1 MRKLPKIIV
10 LLLLVAAVIFAAGCA
25 QKKVTPVNET
35 ITPVNKTVTP
45 VNETVAPVNE
55 SVVQANVSAG
65 TNRTVT
71 VNDGKK
77 THSRNHN
84 TPTTTENNT
93 TENNTT
99 ENNTTEDN
107 VTTTTQI
114 VNLSVHGHST
124 KIVSL
129 KVTPENPTVSLGQTQ
144 QFTAI
149 GTFSDSSIKD
159 ITDKAILSSSNTT
172 VASISDSGLATSKSI
187 GITQINATYDGISS
201 TDQTLTVTEV
211 KLVSIGIFPAKPTVH
226 LGQTQKFTAFGIY
239 SDGIMKDIT
248 ANATWLS
255 SNNTV
260 ANISAS
266 GLASSISLG
275 TTQINATCDGIS
287 SPDQRL
293 KVIDA
298 KLEFVTVTP
307 QNPNIT
313 LNRTRQFI
321 ANGTYSDG
329 STKDI
334 TALVIWSS
342 SNTTVANIS
351 ASGLATPS
359 STGITQINATNSDI
373 ECLYPQ
379 LSILSQT
386 LTVTD
391 AELISIA
398 ITPLDPIVTLNQTQQ
413 FIANGTYSDGS
424 IIDVTAIV
432 NWSSSNTTVANIS
445 VSGLAMAV
453 SQGTTQINATIGEIS
468 SPDQTL
474 TVPEPQPQHNNTNVR
489 LISIEISP
497 VNSTVVLGQTQQ
509 FSANGTYSDGSKKDI
524 TANATWSSSNTT
536 VANINAS
543 GLATP
548 SSVGT
553 TQINATINGISSPD
567 QTLTVPEPQPNNTN
581 VIRLISIEISPVN
594 PIVALNE
601 TQQFSA
607 NGTYS
612 DGSIKDITANATWSS
627 SNTTV
632 ASINTSGL
640 TTSTSIGITQ
650 INATSEGV
658 SSNDQTLTITKA
670 KPVYT
675 VNDTKLVSITVTPL
689 NPTVSLGQTQQFIA
703 NGNYSDGSTKDITD
717 TVIWLSSNTMVA
729 GINASG
735 LATSTFLG
743 TTQINATREGISSN
757 DQTLTVTDAK
767 LVSITIIPLNP

>member
-10 LLLLVAAVIFAAGCA
+10 LLLLVAAVIFAAGCV
-25 QKKVTPVNET
+25 QKRVTPVNET

-93 TENNTT
+93 TEDNTTGDNTTGDNTT

-107 VTTTTQI
+107 VTTPTQI

-159 ITDKAILSSSNTT
+159 ITDIAILSSSNTT

-211 KLVSIGIFPAKPTVH
+211 KLVSIEIFPVKPTVH
-226 LGQTQKFTAFGIY
+226 LGQTQKFTAIGTY
-239 SDGIMKDIT
+239 SDGNMKDIT

-255 SNNTV
+255 SNTNV
-260 ANISAS
+260 ASISAV

-313 LNRTRQFI
+313 LNRTQQFI

-329 STKDI
+329 SIKDI
-334 TALVIWSS
+334 TSNVKWSS

-359 STGITQINATNSDI
+359 STGITQINATNGDI

-379 LSILSQT
+379 LCILSQT

-391 AELISIA
+391 AKLISIA

-424 IIDVTAIV
+424 IIDITAIV
-432 NWSSSNTTVANIS
+432 NWSSSNATVSNIS
-445 VSGLAMAV
+445 ASGLAMAV
-453 SQGTTQINATIGEIS
+453 SPGTTQINATIS
-468 SPDQTL
+468 
-474 TVPEPQPQHNNTNVR
+474 
-489 LISIEISP
+489 
-497 VNSTVVLGQTQQ
+497 
-509 FSANGTYSDGSKKDI
+509 
-524 TANATWSSSNTT
+524 
-536 VANINAS
+536 
-543 GLATP
+543 
-548 SSVGT
+548 
-553 TQINATINGISSPD
+553 GISSPD
-567 QTLTVPEPQPNNTN
+567 QTLTVPEPQHNNTN
-581 VIRLISIEISPVN
+581 VIRLLSIEISPVN
-594 PIVALNE
+594 PTVALNE

-612 DGSIKDITANATWSS
+612 DGSIKDITA
-627 SNTTV
+627 
-632 ASINTSGL
+632 
-640 TTSTSIGITQ
+640 
-650 INATSEGV
+650 
-658 SSNDQTLTITKA
+658 
-670 KPVYT
+670 
-675 VNDTKLVSITVTPL
+675 KLH
-689 NPTVSLGQTQQFIA
+689 GHQA
-703 NGNYSDGSTKDITD
+703 
-717 TVIWLSSNTMVA
+717 
-729 GINASG
+729 
-735 LATSTFLG
+735 
-743 TTQINATREGISSN
+743 
-757 DQTLTVTDAK
+757 
-767 LVSITIIPLNP
+767 IPLLLTSMHQA